1 MLKYNLS
8 VIYGV
13 AEHWVHRIT
22 GKRLNDYDE
31 RLTLIFNVNPFVYL
45 AYIFP

>member
-1 MLKYNLS
+1 MLKYYLS

-22 GKRLNDYDE
+22 E
-31 RLTLIFNVNPFVYL
+31 
-45 AYIFP
+45 